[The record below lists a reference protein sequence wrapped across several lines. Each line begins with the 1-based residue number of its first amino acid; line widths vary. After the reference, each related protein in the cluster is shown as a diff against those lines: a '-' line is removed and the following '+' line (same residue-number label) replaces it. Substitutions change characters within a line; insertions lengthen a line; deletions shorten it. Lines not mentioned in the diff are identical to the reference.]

1 MALTTM
7 HELLHHAEEHHYG
20 VPAINVFNYESVL
33 FAAKAA
39 DEAHMP
45 LIIQYFPG
53 LASLVPLDD
62 MEHMIEDVARKAS
75 VPIAVHLDHS
85 WTFEIVM
92 SGVKAGFPSIM
103 VDGSSLPY
111 DQNVAL
117 TKEVTRIAHSMGIDV
132 EAELGHVGSGS
143 NLDDFQNKAH
153 FTDPETAI
161 SFVAE
166 TGCDSLAVAV
176 GNAHGN
182 YTKLPVL
189 DFERI
194 AELKKALNIPL
205 VMHGGSDIPYDQ
217 MQKAVQLGMSK
228 FNIATEYQRKF
239 YRTSRELM
247 EKNERPDD
255 YFGML
260 RKMERPC
267 MDFVQEKIAMLNPNH
282 YSLSC

>member
-1 MALTTM
+1 M
-7 HELLHHAEEHHYG
+7 HELLRHAEENHYG

-39 DEAHMP
+39 DEAGMP

-53 LASLVPLDD
+53 LASLVPLAD
-62 MEHMIEDVARKAS
+62 MKDMIEDVALKAK
-75 VPIAVHLDHS
+75 VPIAIHLDHS
-85 WTFEIVM
+85 WNFELVM
-92 SGVKAGFPSIM
+92 SGIEAGFPSVM

-111 DQNVAL
+111 EENLAL
-117 TKEVTRIAHSMGIDV
+117 TRDVTRAAHAMGRDV

-143 NLDDFQNKAH
+143 NLDDFQNAEH
-153 FTDPETAI
+153 FTDPDLAVQ
-161 SFVAE
+161 FVAE
-166 TGCDSLAVAV
+166 THCDSLAVAV

-194 AELKKALNIPL
+194 AKLREVLDIPL
-205 VMHGGSDIPYDQ
+205 VMHGGSDIPRDQ

-228 FNIATEYQRKF
+228 FNIATEYQRIF
-239 YRTSRELM
+239 YRTTQELIA
-247 EKNERPDD
+247 ENSRPDD

-260 RKMERPC
+260 RKLERPC
-267 MDFVQEKIAMLNPNH
+267 MDFVLGKIDMMNPNH
-282 YSLSC
+282 YQFLSR

>member
-1 MALTTM
+1 MSLISM
-7 HELLHHAEEHHYG
+7 HEALRHAEKNHYG
-20 VPAINVFNYESVL
+20 VPAINVFNYESIL
-33 FAAKAA
+33 FAVKAA
-39 DEAHMP
+39 EEARMP

-53 LASLVPLDD
+53 LASHVPLGD
-62 MEHMIEDVARKAS
+62 MMNMIEPLARRAA

-85 WTFEIVM
+85 WTYELVM
-92 SGVKAGFPSIM
+92 QGIQARFPSVM

-111 DQNVAL
+111 EENFQL
-117 TKEVTRIAHSMGIDV
+117 TRDVVRTAHAMGIDV
-132 EAELGHVGSGS
+132 EAELGHVGSGA

-153 FTDPETAI
+153 FTDPDLAVK
-161 SFVAE
+161 FAE
-166 TGCDSLAVAV
+166 GTGCDSLAVAV

-194 AELKKALNIPL
+194 TELRKKLKIPL
-205 VMHGGSDIPYDQ
+205 VMHGGSDIPSDQ

-239 YRTSRELM
+239 YRVTREIM

-255 YFGML
+255 YFSLL
-260 RKMERPC
+260 RKLEKPC
-267 MDFVQEKIAMLNPNH
+267 MDFIRGKIDMLNPYH
-282 YSLSC
+282 YSID